1 MKTAPTTEYAGEITF
16 DSDDAPSFTN
26 FFVNPWGTQQY
37 GHDRIFE
44 VLVREPKPGE
54 TPRYWSWWNEKEQR
68 FTFTW
73 RFDGLLEMCF
83 AYGTRAEE
91 ERGRG
96 KKIQT
101 VVDLVREIP
110 LKDVEKIT
118 RQICEDAAK
127 RRAKGL
133 T

>member
-1 MKTAPTTEYAGEITF
+1 MKTIPTTEYAGEMTPDGQTKPVF
-16 DSDDAPSFTN
+16 SN

-54 TPRYWSWWNEKEQR
+54 TPSYWSWWDEERQR
-68 FTFTW
+68 FEFTW
-73 RFDGLLEMCF
+73 YWEGALEMCF
-83 AYGTRAEE
+83 AYGTKAEE

-101 VVDLVREIP
+101 VVDVVREIE

-118 RQICEDAAK
+118 KQICEVAAK
-127 RRAKGL
+127 RRAKGSE
-133 T
+133 